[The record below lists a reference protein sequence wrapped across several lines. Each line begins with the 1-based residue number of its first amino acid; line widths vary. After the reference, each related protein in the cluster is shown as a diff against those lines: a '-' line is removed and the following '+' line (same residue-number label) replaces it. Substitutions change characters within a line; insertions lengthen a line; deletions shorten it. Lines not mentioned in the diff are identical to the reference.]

1 MSLVRNL
8 KRTQKINMMRKVDPS
23 PKAREKM
30 NPRKGVDQ
38 EAETGT
44 KVEHQ
49 SKTRKTKAEN
59 AAGVRTEDAT
69 ETIREEKRPGTGT
82 VELEVQIETKPAET
96 QTETGTPGVGVGA
109 KGEIVAE
116 SASPIEEIKTEK
128 LLAEEE
134 DAAAAPTVTG
144 TRRGRGRRV
153 APSPETE
160 EVPQNRGLIVQK
172 TKRRMTTRRKSQTL
186 GQVQVL
192 TVIDPESGLEKE
204 AWNCVIPPLIFTT
217 QKRCSLLFTVV
228 DVQICLF

>member
-96 QTETGTPGVGVGA
+96 QTETDTPGVGVGA

-204 AWNCVIPPLIFTT
+204 AWNRVISPLNFHYTEKMQLIIHS
-217 QKRCSLLFTVV
+217 C
-228 DVQICLF
+228 

>member
-1 MSLVRNL
+1 
-8 KRTQKINMMRKVDPS
+8 MMRKVDPS

-44 KVEHQ
+44 K

-96 QTETGTPGVGVGA
+96 QTETGTPGVGVGVGA

-116 SASPIEEIKTEK
+116 SAFLIEEIKTEK

-204 AWNCVIPPLIFTT
+204 AWNRVIPPLNFHYTEKMQLIIHSCW
-217 QKRCSLLFTVV
+217 CSNLSVLKSNI
-228 DVQICLF
+228 QYSSEI

>member
-44 KVEHQ
+44 K

>member
-44 KVEHQ
+44 K

-116 SASPIEEIKTEK
+116 SAFLIEEIKTEK

-172 TKRRMTTRRKSQTL
+172 TKRRMTTRRQSQTL

-217 QKRCSLLFTVV
+217 QKRCSLIFTVV
-228 DVQICLF
+228 GVQICLF